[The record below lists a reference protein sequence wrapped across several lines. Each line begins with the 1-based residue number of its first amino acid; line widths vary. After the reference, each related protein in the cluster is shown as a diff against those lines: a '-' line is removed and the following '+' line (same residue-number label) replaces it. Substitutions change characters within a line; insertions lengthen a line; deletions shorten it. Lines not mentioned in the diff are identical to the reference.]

1 LLAYGGMQ
9 FASKRGQRA
18 AIHFVTLVSNLHSF
32 QSLESW
38 HCGRVA
44 GRSSSRPPGRTA
56 LHPV

>member
-44 GRSSSRPPGRTA
+44 GRSSSRPP
-56 LHPV
+56 